1 MPIQFDILSQKQM
14 RSLSKREQM
23 LIFFNNKLFVSKAA
37 ERSLTLSFF
46 RQPLYIDSLLTHV
59 SFILFRWVFQNILDF
74 TSIINTIIFQ
84 MLNIFF
90 TRKSKEKNF

>member
-37 ERSLTLSFF
+37 ERSLTLSF
-46 RQPLYIDSLLTHV
+46 LGNHCI
-59 SFILFRWVFQNILDF
+59 
-74 TSIINTIIFQ
+74 SIHF
-84 MLNIFF
+84 
-90 TRKSKEKNF
+90 